1 MRAAVY
7 TRISLDRSGKRAGV
21 ERQRADCEGLCAA
34 QGWQVAEYFED
45 NDRSAYSGR
54 ERPAYGRLV
63 EAVVSGE
70 VDAVVAWHQDRLWR
84 NVIEQQTFLAFGR
97 EAGLKL
103 VTTPSGSFDP
113 ADADDEFV
121 STIQAAV
128 SKRESAATARRMR
141 RRQLEKAEHGE
152 FHGGG
157 RAFGHTKDRKRLVKR
172 EAALIRDAA
181 RRILAGESGSS
192 IVRDWQDRG
201 VKTVRGGRW
210 RLDTISALLA
220 QPRLA
225 GLREHRGKVM
235 GEATW
240 PAIIDRE
247 THERL
252 RAMFDRRRNGP
263 ASRPARW
270 LLSGLLRCSKCGAS
284 LTAQKQNT
292 RGGTPRYACPPR
304 TVGGCAG
311 VTVRAE
317 LVETEA
323 TRLVLDYLDSQDFA
337 RALARVQQRTGD
349 RDLGDL
355 AERLTRDRARL
366 AELGDM
372 LADSEIDP
380 AEYRRLCDRVE
391 SRIDAAESRLA
402 AAADTGPGLR
412 YAGQGQALHEGW
424 EELTLEERRTIIGAV
439 VEHFVIEPATQ
450 PRNIWRPERV
460 RAVWRFDDQPTPA

>member
-1 MRAAVY
+1 VKAAVY
-7 TRISLDRSGKRAGV
+7 TRISLDRTGKRAGV
-21 ERQRADCEGLCAA
+21 ERQRADCEALCAS
-34 QGWQVAEYFED
+34 QGWQVARYYED
-45 NDRSAYSGR
+45 NDRSAFDGR
-54 ERPAYGRLV
+54 ERPAYGSLL
-63 EAVVSGE
+63 EAVAANEIDV
-70 VDAVVAWHQDRLWR
+70 VVAWHQDRLWR
-84 NVIEQQTFLAFGR
+84 SVIEQQTFLALGR
-97 EAGLKL
+97 DAELKL
-103 VTTPSGSFDP
+103 VATPSGNFDP

-141 RRQLEKAEHGE
+141 RRQLEKAESGE

-172 EAALIRDAA
+172 EADLIRDAA
-181 RRILAGESGSS
+181 RRVLAGESCSS

-210 RLDTISALLA
+210 RLDTITALLA

-225 GLREHRGKVM
+225 GLREHRGKVV
-235 GEATW
+235 GDATW
-240 PAIIDRE
+240 PAIIDVE

-263 ASRPARW
+263 APRPARW
-270 LLSGLLRCSKCGAS
+270 LLSGMLRCSKCGAS

-317 LVETEA
+317 LVEPEA
-323 TRLVLDYLDSQDFA
+323 TRQVLDYLDSEEFA
-337 RALARVQQRTGD
+337 RALARVQQRTGNGD
-349 RDLGDL
+349 ISDL
-355 AERLTRDRARL
+355 ADKLTRDRARL

-380 AEYRRLCDRVE
+380 AEYRRLRDRVE
-391 SRIDAAESRLA
+391 SRIDASEVRIA
-402 AAADTGPGLR
+402 AASDTGPALR
-412 YAGQGQALHEGW
+412 YAGQGQGLRDAW
-424 EELTLEERRTIIGAV
+424 EELTLEERRTVIGAV

-450 PRNIWRPERV
+450 PRNVWRPERV
-460 RAVWRFDDQPTPA
+460 RVVWRFDPA

>member
-7 TRISLDRSGKRAGV
+7 TRISLDWSGKRAGV
-21 ERQRADCEGLCAA
+21 ERQRADCEALCTA
-34 QGWQVAEYFED
+34 QGWQVADYFED

-63 EAVVSGE
+63 EAVVAGD
-70 VDAVVAWHQDRLWR
+70 VDVVVAWHQDRLWR
-84 NVIEQQTFLAFGR
+84 NVVEQQTFLALGR
-97 EAGLKL
+97 EAELKL
-103 VTTPSGSFDP
+103 VATPSGNVDP

-210 RLDTISALLA
+210 RLDTLTALLA

-225 GLREHRGKVM
+225 GLREHRGKVV
-235 GEATW
+235 AVAAW
-240 PAIIDRE
+240 PKILEVE

-252 RAMFDRRRNGP
+252 RAMFARRQRGP
-263 ASRPARW
+263 ADRPARW

-304 TVGGCAG
+304 SVGGCAG
-311 VTVRAE
+311 VTLRSE
-317 LVETEA
+317 LVEPEA
-323 TRLVLDYLDSQDFA
+323 TRRVLDYLDSDEFG
-337 RALARVQQRTGD
+337 RALERAQQRTGD
-349 RDLGDL
+349 STVADVAD
-355 AERLTRDRARL
+355 RLSRDRARL
-366 AELGDM
+366 AELGDAF
-372 LADSEIDP
+372 ADGEMDR
-380 AEYRRLCDRVE
+380 AEYRRLTDRTRA
-391 SRIDAAESRLA
+391 RIDAGESRLA
-402 AAADTGPGLR
+402 AVADAGPGLR
-412 YAGQGQALHEGW
+412 YAGQGQVLREAW
-424 EELTLEERRTIIGAV
+424 EELTLEERRTVIGAV
-439 VEHFVIEPATQ
+439 VEHFVIEPAAQ
-450 PRNIWRPERV
+450 PRNVWRPERV
-460 RAVWRFDDQPTPA
+460 RPVWRFDA